1 MNVNNEEKLPEEQ
14 EQQDFYQKL
23 RTKLVAFL
31 GSKKGKSNKFT
42 PYLMFVPDLFH
53 LLIKTVTDAGVDKKS
68 RALIGASIAYFVLP
82 MDLMP
87 EGLLGFGGY
96 LDDVVLATFVV
107 NTIINK
113 LGPHVVEKHWTGDDK
128 LLHVLQKVAEVS
140 DEVVSKIPVKSP
152 IAQFVKQE
160 SKDK

>member
-1 MNVNNEEKLPEEQ
+1 MDNLEKLPDEQ

-31 GSKKGKSNKFT
+31 GSKKGKSSKFT

-53 LLIKTVTDAGVDKKS
+53 LLVKTLTDAGVDKKS
-68 RALIGASIAYFVLP
+68 RTLIGASIAYFILP
-82 MDLMP
+82 LDLMP

-96 LDDVVLATFVV
+96 LDDIVLATFVV

-113 LGPHVVEKHWTGDDK
+113 LGPDVVEKHWTGDDK

-152 IAQFVKQE
+152 IAQIVKQE

>member
-1 MNVNNEEKLPEEQ
+1 MMEDLMKLPNDQ

-23 RTKLVAFL
+23 RTKLVGFL
-31 GSKKGKSNKFT
+31 GSKKGKSSKFT

-53 LLIKTVTDAGVDKKS
+53 LLVKTLTDAGVDKKS
-68 RALIGASIAYFVLP
+68 RVLIGASIAYFVFPL
-82 MDLMP
+82 DLMP
-87 EGLLGFGGY
+87 EGILGFGGY
-96 LDDVVLATFVV
+96 LDDIVLATFVV

-113 LGPHVVEKHWTGDDK
+113 LGPEVVEKHWTGDDH
-128 LLHVLQKVAEVS
+128 LLHALQKVAEVS
-140 DEVVSKIPVKSP
+140 DEVVSKIPVKSA

>member
-53 LLIKTVTDAGVDKKS
+53 LLIKTVTDAGVDKTC
-68 RALIGASIAYFVLP
+68 INWGIHCVFCIT
-82 MDLMP
+82 D
-87 EGLLGFGGY
+87 GFNARRTAR
-96 LDDVVLATFVV
+96 LWWLFR
-107 NTIINK
+107 
-113 LGPHVVEKHWTGDDK
+113 
-128 LLHVLQKVAEVS
+128 
-140 DEVVSKIPVKSP
+140 
-152 IAQFVKQE
+152 
-160 SKDK
+160 

>member
-1 MNVNNEEKLPEEQ
+1 MDLQNVEKLPEEQ

-23 RTKLVAFL
+23 RMKLVAFL
-31 GSKKGKSNKFT
+31 GSKKGKKNKFA

-82 MDLMP
+82 IDLMP

-96 LDDVVLATFVV
+96 LDDVVLATFVI
-107 NTIINK
+107 NTIINR
-113 LGPHVVEKHWTGDDK
+113 LGPEVVEKHWTGDDK

>member
-23 RTKLVAFL
+23 RTKLVTFL

-113 LGPHVVEKHWTGDDK
+113 LGPDVVEKHWTGDDK

-160 SKDK
+160 SKDE